1 MLEAGIVRPS
11 LSPFSSPMLLVK
23 KKDGGWRFCIDY
35 RALNK
40 VTVPDRF
47 LIPVIDELL
56 DKLHGATIFSK
67 LDLKSGYHQIR
78 VRQQDIPKT
87 AFRTHEGHYEFLV
100 MPFGL
105 TNAPTTF
112 QSLMNRI
119 FRPHLRKFVLVFFDD
134 ILVYS
139 KDLKEHCDHLQS
151 VLSILAN
158 HQLHV
163 NGKKCLFA
171 KPQLEYLGHLV
182 SAKGV
187 AADPNK
193 ISAMGY
199 GAISWPLTQQ
209 LKKDAFNWNLEA
221 EVAFQK
227 LKTTM
232 TTIPV
237 LALPNFSQLFIV
249 ETDASGYGLGAVLMQ
264 SHRPVAYFSQVLT
277 ARERQKS
284 IYERKLMAIVL
295 AVQKW
300 RHYLLGRHFIVRT
313 DQSSLKF
320 LLEQRIVNESYQKW
334 VAKLFGYDFEIQF
347 RPRMEN
353 KAADALSRIPISME
367 LAALMVPSRIDTSLI
382 SSQVEVD
389 PHLAKIKQRLLD
401 DPDAYPRYSLDHGIL
416 LYKGRLVFPK
426 ASPLVPALL
435 QEGHASVVG
444 GHSGFLRTYK
454 RLIRDFFWVGMKNDI
469 KEFVEKCLG
478 LPKSEGYNSILVV
491 VDRLSKY
498 AHFSL
503 LKHPFTAQTV
513 AAIFVRDVVKL
524 HGFPRSIISDR
535 DKVFL
540 SRFWTELFRLQGTSL
555 RHCTAYHPQTD
566 GQTEVVNRCVETYLR
581 CFSYNKPRRWSTW
594 LSWAEYWYNTTFHSS
609 TNTTPFRAVYGRD
622 PPPLIRFGSDCT
634 SVLAVDQLLQVRDL
648 ILNELKDHLC
658 CAQSKMK
665 SSADAHCRAVQFE
678 VGDFVY
684 IKLPLY
690 RLRSLAKR
698 PNEKLSPRYFGP
710 YKVVQQIGPVAYRLE
725 LPSSTTIHPVFHV
738 SQLKPALDIR
748 QSPNNNQ
755 LGIEVLIQ
763 WKGLPQFEASWESVD
778 TIKEH
783 FPDFHLED
791 KVSLI
796 EGGND
801 RPPIR
806 YVYNRK
812 GKRNILPTGS

>member
-1 MLEAGIVRPS
+1 
-11 LSPFSSPMLLVK
+11 
-23 KKDGGWRFCIDY
+23 
-35 RALNK
+35 
-40 VTVPDRF
+40 
-47 LIPVIDELL
+47 
-56 DKLHGATIFSK
+56 
-67 LDLKSGYHQIR
+67 
-78 VRQQDIPKT
+78 
-87 AFRTHEGHYEFLV
+87 
-100 MPFGL
+100 
-105 TNAPTTF
+105 
-112 QSLMNRI
+112 
-119 FRPHLRKFVLVFFDD
+119 
-134 ILVYS
+134 
-139 KDLKEHCDHLQS
+139 
-151 VLSILAN
+151 
-158 HQLHV
+158 
-163 NGKKCLFA
+163 
-171 KPQLEYLGHLV
+171 
-182 SAKGV
+182 
-187 AADPNK
+187 
-193 ISAMGY
+193 
-199 GAISWPLTQQ
+199 
-209 LKKDAFNWNLEA
+209 
-221 EVAFQK
+221 
-227 LKTTM
+227 M

-284 IYERKLMAIVL
+284 IYERELMAIVL

-347 RPRMEN
+347 RLGIEN

-382 SSQVEVD
+382 SSQVEAD

-401 DPDAYPRYSLDHGIL
+401 DQDAYPRYSLDHGIL
-416 LYKGRLVFPK
+416 LYKGRLVLPK

-454 RLIRDFFWVGMKNDI
+454 RLTRDFFWVGMKNDI
-469 KEFVEKCLG
+469 KEFVEKCLVCQQNKTLTLSPAGLLQPLPIPDKIWDDVTMDFIEG

-555 RHCTAYHPQTD
+555 HHSTAYHPQTD

-581 CFSYNKPRRWSTW
+581 CFSYSKPRRWSTW
-594 LSWAEYWYNTTFHSS
+594 ISWAEYWYNTTFHSS
-609 TNTTPFRAVYGRD
+609 TNTTPFRAVYERD
-622 PPPLIRFGSDCT
+622 PPPLIRFGSDST
-634 SVLAVDQLLQVRDL
+634 SVLAVDQLLQERDL

-665 SSADAHCRAVQFE
+665 ASADAHRRAAQFE

-684 IKLPLY
+684 IKLRPY
-690 RLRSLAKR
+690 RLRSLAK
-698 PNEKLSPRYFGP
+698 
-710 YKVVQQIGPVAYRLE
+710 
-725 LPSSTTIHPVFHV
+725 
-738 SQLKPALDIR
+738 
-748 QSPNNNQ
+748 
-755 LGIEVLIQ
+755 
-763 WKGLPQFEASWESVD
+763 
-778 TIKEH
+778 
-783 FPDFHLED
+783 
-791 KVSLI
+791 
-796 EGGND
+796 
-801 RPPIR
+801 
-806 YVYNRK
+806 
-812 GKRNILPTGS
+812 

>member
-1 MLEAGIVRPS
+1 MEVLHR
-11 LSPFSSPMLLVK
+11 
-23 KKDGGWRFCIDY
+23 Y

-47 LIPVIDELL
+47 PIPVIDELL

-105 TNAPTTF
+105 TNAPATF
-112 QSLMNRI
+112 QS
-119 FRPHLRKFVLVFFDD
+119 
-134 ILVYS
+134 
-139 KDLKEHCDHLQS
+139 
-151 VLSILAN
+151 
-158 HQLHV
+158 
-163 NGKKCLFA
+163 
-171 KPQLEYLGHLV
+171 HLV

-193 ISAMGY
+193 ISAMVEWPTPKSLKELRGFLGLTGYYRRFVEGY
-199 GAISWPLTQQ
+199 GAISWPLTQE

-221 EVAFQK
+221 E
-227 LKTTM
+227 M
-232 TTIPV
+232 
-237 LALPNFSQLFIV
+237 
-249 ETDASGYGLGAVLMQ
+249 DASGYGLGTVLMQ

-284 IYERKLMAIVL
+284 IYERELMAIVL

-300 RHYLLGRHFIVRT
+300 RHYLLGRHFI
-313 DQSSLKF
+313 
-320 LLEQRIVNESYQKW
+320 
-334 VAKLFGYDFEIQF
+334 F
-347 RPRMEN
+347 RPGLEN

-382 SSQVEVD
+382 SSQVEAD
-389 PHLAKIKQRLLD
+389 PHLVKIKQRLLA
-401 DPDAYPRYSLDHGIL
+401 DPDAYPRAFRVLAD
-416 LYKGRLVFPK
+416 
-426 ASPLVPALL
+426 L
-435 QEGHASVVG
+435 QTTH
-444 GHSGFLRTYK
+444 K
-454 RLIRDFFWVGMKNDI
+454 RLLWVGMKNDI
-469 KEFVEKCLG
+469 KEFVEKCLVCQQNKTLTLSPAGLLQPLPIPDKIWDDVTIDFIEG

-513 AAIFVRDVVKL
+513 AAIFVQDVVKL

-555 RHCTAYHPQTD
+555 CHSTAYHPQTD

-594 LSWAEYWYNTTFHSS
+594 ISWAEYWYNTTFHSS

-622 PPPLIRFGSDCT
+622 PPPLIRFGSDST
-634 SVLAVDQLLQVRDL
+634 SVLAVDQLLQERDL

-665 SSADAHCRAVQFE
+665 SSADAHRRAVQFE

-684 IKLPLY
+684 IKLRPY

-710 YKVVQQIGPVAYRLE
+710 YKVVQQIAQAALGSADLCQPLSPILTEDLE
-725 LPSSTTIHPVFHV
+725 WLVEP
-738 SQLKPALDIR
+738 D
-748 QSPNNNQ
+748 
-755 LGIEVLIQ
+755 
-763 WKGLPQFEASWESVD
+763 QFEASWESVD

-796 EGGND
+796 EGNKDAGAVLIATQNALLPESSRQSTYPQSVCLRKATGFQNPSRLLSLPAD
-801 RPPIR
+801 FSQNQMRSGYLFWSHREETGFRATETFHPPPQIR
-806 YVYNRK
+806 Q
-812 GKRNILPTGS
+812 GSK